1 MEFISSDTNIWI
13 DFSLINKLH
22 LPFKLPYVYLMDKD
36 AIEDELL
43 SPTNLKNDL
52 IYFGLK
58 QIEIDINELLLAE
71 EYGKKYRKLS
81 RYDRITLAIAKNRK
95 IILLTGD
102 KRLRNAAKEELVE
115 VIGTLGILDRLYEF
129 QLITLQEYNECLENL
144 KKQNGKIRLPIME
157 IETRLNKNNF

>member
-1 MEFISSDTNIWI
+1 
-13 DFSLINKLH
+13 
-22 LPFKLPYVYLMDKD
+22 MDKD

-81 RYDRITLAIAKNRK
+81 RYDRIALAIAKNRK

-115 VIGTLGILDRLYEF
+115 VI
-129 QLITLQEYNECLENL
+129 
-144 KKQNGKIRLPIME
+144 
-157 IETRLNKNNF
+157 

>member
-1 MEFISSDTNIWI
+1 
-13 DFSLINKLH
+13 
-22 LPFKLPYVYLMDKD
+22 MDKD

-81 RYDRITLAIAKNRK
+81 RYDRIALAIAKNRK

-115 VIGTLGILDRLYEF
+115 VIWTLGILDRLYEF

-144 KKQNGKIRLPIME
+144 KKQNGKIMLPIME